1 METRCVFCTEH
12 PSLEK
17 PTLITDHARIVG
29 LGGIVDNVSTFFR
42 TCPQCHMVY
51 RYQEWQAGLHNF
63 NDHTVR
69 TLELCIFLRHNLQ
82 NHVSVSRAI
91 NSLEGL
97 REVKYP
103 SRDTV
108 LHAYCQFEAM
118 TSHDYVYSC
127 INCGYYPPVVMM
139 DLHKK
144 GVFSMAVSDI
154 KDPPE
159 QFKGEHNIEE
169 FWDSVNLEM
178 IARGFVQS
186 RAKNPLAVYP
196 SFDRWAPWIGG
207 HTRKSDIVL
216 NTEYQKLSSA
226 KATAE
231 SELVMVT
238 EERLVDEL
246 RKQKVGIV
254 RKLCKACNIDSKGSR
269 DDLILRLRN
278 EMKNRHSYDKV
289 FQKIWGA
296 SGGWAVIACPH
307 GIVYSLKFNLRAESP
322 RDFADLLMSWKHL
335 PNVSVYD
342 FARGLTTH
350 TNLWFPDVMPF
361 QPNEGRLAEC
371 TPDNITAAQKGKLE
385 VSLSWLLEKKV
396 NPDPESHPT
405 TGSSCHFALHDKFH
419 ESNTKDQRDVLRR
432 INHVPELQGWLNSQV
447 VEQLFGVM
455 KKNNYFLNN
464 MAPSTHV
471 FMMRN
476 IIHHR
481 NIGTNQQLLDQ
492 QLHKGLKF
500 HHMHTIALNEVGQA
514 VLSEYK
520 KYLFII
526 HWMK

>member
-1 METRCVFCTEH
+1 
-12 PSLEK
+12 
-17 PTLITDHARIVG
+17 
-29 LGGIVDNVSTFFR
+29 
-42 TCPQCHMVY
+42 
-51 RYQEWQAGLHNF
+51 
-63 NDHTVR
+63 
-69 TLELCIFLRHNLQ
+69 
-82 NHVSVSRAI
+82 
-91 NSLEGL
+91 
-97 REVKYP
+97 
-103 SRDTV
+103 
-108 LHAYCQFEAM
+108 
-118 TSHDYVYSC
+118 
-127 INCGYYPPVVMM
+127 
-139 DLHKK
+139 
-144 GVFSMAVSDI
+144 
-154 KDPPE
+154 
-159 QFKGEHNIEE
+159 
-169 FWDSVNLEM
+169 
-178 IARGFVQS
+178 
-186 RAKNPLAVYP
+186 
-196 SFDRWAPWIGG
+196 
-207 HTRKSDIVL
+207 
-216 NTEYQKLSSA
+216 
-226 KATAE
+226 
-231 SELVMVT
+231 MVT

-350 TNLWFPDVMPF
+350 TNLRFPDVMPF

-405 TGSSCHFALHDKFH
+405 TGSSCHFALYDKFH

-432 INHVPELQGWLNSQV
+432 INLVPELQGWLNSQV

-481 NIGTNQQLLDQ
+481 NVGTNQQLLDQ

-514 VLSEYK
+514 VLKEAFLSSTVQSSTDLLQERSFQSSSDMGNVQCGLQCEALTTFGNIKACRSSWTLGNHPNQEKLLSYVLDSERPGNELIVRIGK
-520 KYLFII
+520 TCLTREDFLSLGTSQDMEATIGNCCFELITEMAKSCGKDIFIADLYVVPTWLPPHNCDPMLSLPNDAPVKDLLLI
-526 HWMK
+526 PIWVSNPGHFMLCWTCKAFGSRTLD